1 MFELTRSSHGQSL
14 RRMFSG
20 IAPRYDL
27 MNRLMSAG
35 QDLRWR
41 RLAVEAAELGPGDRL
56 LDVAAGTGDMVF
68 IAQALAPD
76 LDVVAADF
84 SLEMMGA
91 GRRRTDSV
99 RRGANG
105 ARAAAWTGADT
116 YALPFSNGA
125 FDAVTSAFLLRNLT
139 QPLAG
144 LREQVRVLRP
154 GGRLVMLDA
163 TPPPDNWLR
172 PAIHLYL
179 NRLVPLLGSLI
190 AGRPDAYRYLPNS
203 IAAFLRP
210 ETIARLFE
218 EAGLEGVY
226 HRSFMFGTA
235 AMAVGVKPTRKG

>member
-1 MFELTRSSHGQSL
+1 MSELARSPHGASL
-14 RRMFSG
+14 REMFSQ

-41 RLAVEAAELGPGDRL
+41 RLAVEAAELQPGDRL
-56 LDVAAGTGDMVF
+56 LDVAAGTGDVVF
-68 IAQALAPD
+68 IAQALVPD
-76 LDVVAADF
+76 LHVVAADF
-84 SLEMMGA
+84 SLEMMRA
-91 GRRRTDSV
+91 GRGRTDSV

-105 ARAAAWTGADT
+105 ARPAGWTRADT
-116 YALPFSNGA
+116 YALPFSSAA

-179 NRLVPLLGSLI
+179 SRFVPLLGGLV
-190 AGRPDAYRYLPNS
+190 AGQPEAYRYLPSS
-203 IAAFLRP
+203 IANFLRP
-210 ETIARLFE
+210 ERIGCLLE
-218 EAGLEGVY
+218 KAGLEHVY
-226 HRSFMFGTA
+226 HRSFMMGTA
-235 AMAVGVKPTRKG
+235 AMAVGIKPTP